1 VLAAEFV
8 LFPWVQYLLGNEP
21 APTLN
26 GMFGMAGW
34 LVVLA
39 IVAEL
44 VHIRQQRLQRA
55 REEEARHRA
64 AQERL
69 RIARELHDV
78 LGHHISLISVQA
90 GVALH
95 LMARI
100 ALTVIKDASKDALR
114 ELRSV
119 LDVLRQVNEEAPRA
133 PAAGL
138 ASLAELV
145 ARAAE
150 AGLQVQS
157 EVSGDLKRLPASVD
171 LAAFRIVQE
180 ALTNVMRH
188 AGQSSASVQ
197 VRCDEQE
204 LTLRI
209 ENEAGPDGSHGGG
222 GSGQGIIGMRERA
235 AALGGVLEAGERPD
249 GGFRVVARLPLD
261 GATR

>member
-1 VLAAEFV
+1 
-8 LFPWVQYLLGNEP
+8 
-21 APTLN
+21 
-26 GMFGMAGW
+26 MFGMAGW

-44 VHIRQQRLQRA
+44 AHTRQERMQRA
-55 REEEARHRA
+55 REEEARRRA
-64 AQERL
+64 AEERL

-78 LGHHISLISVQA
+78 LGHNISLISVQA

-95 LMARI
+95 LMEQQPEQARI
-100 ALTVIKDASKDALR
+100 ALTVIKEASKDALH

-119 LDVLRQVNEEAPRA
+119 LDVLRDVSDEAPRA

-138 ASLAELV
+138 AGLGELL

-150 AGLQVQS
+150 AGLQVRS
-157 EVSGDLKRLPASVD
+157 EVSGDLKRLPVRVD

-188 AGQSSASVQ
+188 AGQTSSTVQ
-197 VRCDEQE
+197 VSCDERE

-209 ENEAGPDGSHGGG
+209 ENEAGTVGAREGG

-235 AALGGVLEAGERPD
+235 AALGGVVEAGPRPE
-249 GGFRVVARLPLD
+249 GGFCVVARLPLD
-261 GATR
+261 ETE